1 MLLFLCWLFA
11 ILIPVVMPL
20 AFHFLRW
27 ITALAIVTILC
38 LVPSLLCKLRY
49 TAGRRAALSEHYRGL
64 KHPGRRLVS
73 IILAAVALMLANFAS
88 MFRLGFYTGT
98 DETTGTQAGVL
109 SPGLPLV
116 TGREKWQQAIQSSNL
131 PPELFPRSIAVKT
144 SKDFCRKETHRRA
157 RPGTQ
162 SPDRRTKPTLPA
174 RTPVAEIAPCPY
186 RPRLSMLPPARSL
199 GFRAIRRRYPFS
211 FLSVPPK
218 KHTGRTDRSVRRTPG
233 AA

>member
-38 LVPSLLCKLRY
+38 FVPSLLCKFRY

-88 MFRLGFYTGT
+88 MFRLRFYTGT

-109 SPGLPLV
+109 SPGLPL
-116 TGREKWQQAIQSSNL
+116 TGREKWQQAIQSSN
-131 PPELFPRSIAVKT
+131 
-144 SKDFCRKETHRRA
+144 
-157 RPGTQ
+157 
-162 SPDRRTKPTLPA
+162 
-174 RTPVAEIAPCPY
+174 
-186 RPRLSMLPPARSL
+186 
-199 GFRAIRRRYPFS
+199 
-211 FLSVPPK
+211 VPPDYSLAASPCA
-218 KHTGRTDRSVRRTPG
+218 TGHAKSRPTDRTDSSGTNAGRSDRPVSVSSPPFH
-233 AA
+233 AAAGSQPRFSRDPAAVPVSLFIRST